1 MHTYNLFTMSAPPV
15 PHHRSNYNDS
25 MWNTYITEAI
35 QSGNHKQYCKAHN
48 INYKTFNRKYTE
60 YKQSNDKQNWS
71 PKSKRRYRHRVFTDS
86 TEKQAVDKYLNKYHR
101 QHKPADS
108 GDLAAEL
115 MKIHNEKYPDREVI
129 HVSRS
134 TLTRINQQ
142 YKLSSKRVS
151 KRKHTMMSIDDSV
164 ITEYQSKLNDIFV
177 IYEDHDLIMNSDH
190 TRIPQS
196 MVPTNTLCPI
206 GEHIHLNS

>member
-1 MHTYNLFTMSAPPV
+1 MLSAPPV
-15 PHHRSNYNDS
+15 PHHRSNYSDS

-35 QSGNHKQYCKAHN
+35 QSGNHKQKDD
-48 INYKTFNRKYTE
+48 INKKNNNTNTNTE
-60 YKQSNDKQNWS
+60 SDNDSSNEVN
-71 PKSKRRYRHRVFTDS
+71 
-86 TEKQAVDKYLNKYHR
+86 
-101 QHKPADS
+101 DS

-142 YKLSSKRVS
+142 YKLSSKRVN

-177 IYEDHDLIMNSDH
+177 IYEDHDLIMNSN
-190 TRIPQS
+190 QS
-196 MVPTNTLCPI
+196 GHLI
-206 GEHIHLNS
+206 GQH